1 MPRNAAT
8 AANSSYPFLGLDQ
21 QGNKVWMNCGLIWG
35 TCNWR
40 ALARCHVIIPMSSS
54 HLKVWS
60 VRHTKDAMANV
71 PHTLSLVPK
80 ESSQQPKHGQACD
93 NFLVSPHISSPFF
106 LLSSPRFFFLTSV
119 KSAACKHYKGMT
131 AYRVWLLSWMSHV
144 RPERESRRSRSRS
157 RRRRR

>member
-8 AANSSYPFLGLDQ
+8 AANSSYPFLGDQ
-21 QGNKVWMNCGLIWG
+21 QGLRVWMNCGLIWG

-71 PHTLSLVPK
+71 PHTMSIVPK

-93 NFLVSPHISSPFF
+93 NFLVSTHISSPFF
-106 LLSSPRFFFLTSV
+106 LLSSPRCFFLTSV
-119 KSAACKHYKGMT
+119 KSAACKQYK
-131 AYRVWLLSWMSHV
+131 VWLHWLLSWMSHV